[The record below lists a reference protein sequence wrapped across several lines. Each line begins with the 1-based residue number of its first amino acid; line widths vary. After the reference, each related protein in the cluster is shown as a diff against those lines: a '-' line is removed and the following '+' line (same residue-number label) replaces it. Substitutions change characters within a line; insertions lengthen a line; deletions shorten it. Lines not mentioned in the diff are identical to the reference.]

1 VEFRHLQRYV
11 GLPRA
16 LFEPESRR
24 LEADGRLRLE
34 HQVGDGAVVDDDLPL
49 ALVVLDA

>member
-1 VEFRHLQRYV
+1 VEFRYLQPYV

-16 LFEPESRR
+16 LFEPESRC

-34 HQVGDGAVVDDDLPL
+34 HQVGTVRL
-49 ALVVLDA
+49 